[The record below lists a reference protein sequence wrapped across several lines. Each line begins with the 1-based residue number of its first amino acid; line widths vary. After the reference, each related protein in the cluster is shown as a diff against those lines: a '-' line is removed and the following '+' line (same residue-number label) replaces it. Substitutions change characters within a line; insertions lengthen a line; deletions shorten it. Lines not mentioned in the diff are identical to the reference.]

1 MAGHPDPAHP
11 LAKDAM
17 RQKNALIIRH
27 VPYEGVAGY
36 RAPIEAAGYHVD
48 RIDVTDPAFS
58 SVDLREP
65 DLLIMM
71 GGPMGVYEQ
80 DRHPWISCQ
89 LRRLALRLEADRPT
103 LGVCFGAQMM
113 AAALGAEVYAGP
125 VKEVGFHSVTIHD
138 HALDGPLRHLV
149 DVPILHWHGDTFTL
163 PDNVDLIA
171 SSHVYDHQAFRRGTN
186 ILALQFHAEMGLD
199 PRFDAWIKEWP
210 GSVIEAG
217 GDEASLRA
225 MHDAMGPVAVAA
237 GQAMIAEWLGKI
249 EG

>member
-1 MAGHPDPAHP
+1 
-11 LAKDAM
+11 M
-17 RQKNALIIRH
+17 RQKTALIIRH

-48 RIDVTDPAFS
+48 RIDVSDPAFAS
-58 SVDLREP
+58 LDLREP

-80 DRHPWISCQ
+80 DQHPWIGCQ
-89 LRRLALRLEADRPT
+89 LRRLALRLDAERPT

-113 AAALGAEVYAGP
+113 AAALGGDVYAGP
-125 VKEVGFHSVTIHD
+125 VKEVGFHPVTVHD
-138 HALDGPLRHLV
+138 HALDGPLRHIV
-149 DVPILHWHGDTFTL
+149 GVPVLHWHGDTFTL
-163 PDNVDLIA
+163 PGNVDLIA

-199 PRFDAWIKEWP
+199 PRFDAWIEQWP
-210 GSVIEAG
+210 ESVIEAG

-225 MHDAMGPVAVAA
+225 AHDTLGPMAVAA
-237 GQAMIAEWLGKI
+237 GQAMIADWLSRLD
-249 EG
+249 